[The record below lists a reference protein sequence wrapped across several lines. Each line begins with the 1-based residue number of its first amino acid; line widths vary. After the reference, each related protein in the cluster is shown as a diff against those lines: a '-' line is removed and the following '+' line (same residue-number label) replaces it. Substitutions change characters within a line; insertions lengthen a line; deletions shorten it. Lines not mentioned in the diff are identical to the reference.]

1 MDKRHISLNTRG
13 QALLE
18 YILLLLITVAIGLGL
33 LIQFN
38 QAVREYTDML
48 MGDYLTCL
56 LQTGSLPGSQI
67 CRSKYREF
75 THKTEDLNF
84 ESGQQKSSSYNSS
97 QGSNLKQSNKIPVSK
112 NNTALSE
119 GANSRTVPIAR
130 NKGLPG
136 SGKSASQGN
145 SFDTDSNSRPKK
157 VALNKK
163 DTPPDDPPP
172 LIFNTSGAGSDT
184 DGPTSGRIRYIST
197 DEQLQTEED
206 KLRENKVK
214 ASKEDVN
221 PANKDRIAAGNNVPE
236 PSTEVDISWG
246 EYLKYLLI
254 LGVILTVILVV
265 GGQLYQIKKGM

>member
-1 MDKRHISLNTRG
+1 MDKRHISLNKRG
-13 QALLE
+13 QTLLE

-67 CRSKYREF
+67 CKSKYQGF
-75 THKTEDLNF
+75 THKQENLNF
-84 ESGQQKSSSYNSS
+84 ESGQQKSSSYNNN

-112 NNTALSE
+112 DNIALSE
-119 GANSRTVPIAR
+119 GASSRTVPIAR
-130 NKGLPG
+130 NKGS
-136 SGKSASQGN
+136 SGQSALQGN
-145 SFDTDSNSRPKK
+145 SFDTDFNSRPKK

-163 DTPPDDPPP
+163 DTQPDDPSP
-172 LIFNTSGAGSDT
+172 LMLKNSITGSNTDDPAV
-184 DGPTSGRIRYIST
+184 GRIRYLNTS
-197 DEQLQTEED
+197 ELQTEED
-206 KLRENKVK
+206 TLRESKVK
-214 ASKEDVN
+214 ASKEDINPVN
-221 PANKDRIAAGNNVPE
+221 KNRIAAANKKPE
-236 PSTEVDISWG
+236 PSTEMEISWG

-254 LGVILTVILVV
+254 LGIILTVIFVV

>member
-13 QALLE
+13 QTLLE

-67 CRSKYREF
+67 CRSKYQGF
-75 THKTEDLNF
+75 THKQEDLNF
-84 ESGQQKSSSYNSS
+84 ESGQQKSSPSYSS
-97 QGSNLKQSNKIPVSK
+97 NQETNLKQGPIPLSK

-119 GANSRTVPIAR
+119 GASSRTIPVAR
-130 NKGLPG
+130 NKGS
-136 SGKSASQGN
+136 SGQSALQNN
-145 SFDTDSNSRPKK
+145 SFDTNLSGRSKK

-163 DTPPDDPPP
+163 DTQPDDPPS
-172 LIFNTSGAGSDT
+172 LIRNDSITDSNTNNPAV
-184 DGPTSGRIRYIST
+184 GRVRYLST
-197 DEQLQTEED
+197 DQQLQTEENA
-206 KLRENKVK
+206 LRKNKVE
-214 ASKEDVN
+214 ANEEDIN
-221 PANKDRIAAGNNVPE
+221 PANRNRIAAGNKKLE
-236 PSTEVDISWG
+236 PSTEMGIFWG

-254 LGVILTVILVV
+254 VGIILTIIFVV